1 MSFANDVPRSLRG
14 SLHRVYCVHNLF
26 AMRKLLL
33 ATGAALV
40 MVGGGCAGGGEES
53 DSWGMSVP
61 GFTLPADGSITV
73 ATKGV
78 RNDPGKSLV
87 SAEELYTMAEE
98 CGYARDVSYYTDIE
112 SLYIGVYKQE
122 YTFTIAGD
130 YEMPTWTVTVM
141 PNRPGYTSLES
152 FKQDFDVCS
161 AGGDMYP
168 EALSSGTLMFVSSCG
183 SGYSGG
189 KENGCEIIRAAI
201 EPTLTI
207 D

>member
-1 MSFANDVPRSLRG
+1 M
-14 SLHRVYCVHNLF
+14 
-26 AMRKLLL
+26 
-33 ATGAALV
+33 LV
-40 MVGGGCAGGGEES
+40 MVGGGCSGASEES

-61 GFTLPADGSITV
+61 GFTLPADDSITV

-78 RNDPGKSLV
+78 RSEVPSESLI
-87 SAEELYTMAEE
+87 SADELYANAAE
-98 CGYARDVSYYTDIE
+98 CGYARDAAYYIDIE
-112 SLYIGVYKQE
+112 NLYVGVYKQE

-168 EALSSGTLMFVSSCG
+168 EALSTGTLMFTSSCG

-189 KENGCEIIRAAI
+189 KENGCEIIRKAI